1 MEFAA
6 SLNQSKEETPLK
18 SLQRLNLEYVRSVEQ
33 RDVAW
38 FDANLAPDFMNSNP
52 DGSLVDR
59 AGFLA
64 QIGRGAGVSSITAHD
79 ILIRMLGDLAIVHA
93 ATAYTFSSGEQ
104 GAGRYTDIWSKRSGT
119 WLCVAAQ
126 VTVC

>member
-6 SLNQSKEETPLK
+6 SLNQSEEETPLK

-52 DGSLVDR
+52 DGALVDR

-79 ILIRMLGDLAIVHA
+79 ILRAVGTIEEGTNGAVARSTLLAHVVVPA
-93 ATAYTFSSGEQ
+93 RRLA
-104 GAGRYTDIWSKRSGT
+104 
-119 WLCVAAQ
+119 
-126 VTVC
+126 